1 MTKITN
7 TFRAFKNRNYALFFC
22 GQSVSQIGTWMQRT
36 AVSWVV
42 YSMTHSSLMLGLAMF
57 AQQFPSFLLSLF
69 GGIVSDRYSRYK
81 ILLITQTASLIQAA
95 LLAALILIGHYTVW
109 EILFLSII
117 LGVINAFDVP
127 ARQPMVHEMVSDKE
141 DLPNA
146 LALNSAMVNLA
157 FLIGP
162 ALSGIVL
169 QKFGAGICFL
179 SNAVSFMAVLTSLLL
194 MKLPAFNPPAI
205 KKKVVAELVEGF
217 NYLKHTPSIGNI
229 ILILAISGL
238 FVLSYGTLLPVFAKD
253 IFKGNAATF
262 GYINSFMGL
271 GAICGTFFLAS
282 LKKGTDLKIILL
294 CSSIIL
300 GTGLIL
306 FSHTSYLPVAMLFA
320 TITGVGTM
328 SQNTVCITI
337 IQVESAAAMRGKMM
351 SYVALA
357 YFGMLP
363 LGSLLIGAV
372 SQKIGAANTMFGEGV
387 VSLIIA
393 AVFFKFLRKDKMN
406 EAHIEELAEAE
417 EMAIEK
423 I

>member
-1 MTKITN
+1 M
-7 TFRAFKNRNYALFFC
+7 L
-22 GQSVSQIGTWMQRT
+22 QR
-36 AVSWVV
+36 
-42 YSMTHSSLMLGLAMF
+42 
-57 AQQFPSFLLSLF
+57 
-69 GGIVSDRYSRYK
+69 
-81 ILLITQTASLIQAA
+81 
-95 LLAALILIGHYTVW
+95 
-109 EILFLSII
+109 
-117 LGVINAFDVP
+117 
-127 ARQPMVHEMVSDKE
+127 
-141 DLPNA
+141 
-146 LALNSAMVNLA
+146 
-157 FLIGP
+157 
-162 ALSGIVL
+162 
-169 QKFGAGICFL
+169 FGAGICFL
-179 SNAVSFMAVLTSLLL
+179 SNAISFMAVITSLLL
-194 MKLPAFNPPAI
+194 MKLPPFNPPAI
-205 KKKVVAELVEGF
+205 KKKVIAELVEGF

-294 CSSIIL
+294 CSSITL
-300 GTGLIL
+300 GIGLIL

-337 IQVESAAAMRGKMM
+337 IQVESDVAMRGKMM

-406 EAHIEELAEAE
+406 EAHIEELTEAE
-417 EMAIEK
+417 EMAMEK